1 MVCLNTGFYCGTSS
15 DTESRIVTLIIL
27 QVDSAF
33 YDTARC
39 NEANN
44 IPQKTETEDRIMDPF
59 VKVSRPQV
67 AVPRGRRVCCLSRR
81 VGILPSQ
88 VADKAYLPPPTWT
101 SSSPS
106 PMNARAQSNW
116 MMMTTKRTKMPK
128 NDVPEMYVRSPGRNV
143 H

>member
-1 MVCLNTGFYCGTSS
+1 MVCLNTVFYCGTSS

-88 VADKAYLPPPTWT
+88 VADKAYLPPSHMDLLLSLTHECT
-101 SSSPS
+101 
-106 PMNARAQSNW
+106 RAEQLDDDDNE
-116 MMMTTKRTKMPK
+116 TDQDAQERCP
-128 NDVPEMYVRSPGRNV
+128 RNV
-143 H
+143 CAFTGP